1 MRQNIVDPRTHTT
14 HQQVQRNDYGK
25 SILPEETSIQYYS
38 SETSEKSKNYS
49 NSDPM
54 EDVVKVFVRIKPS
67 KENYRVEDEPYVKIV
82 NDTGLILSHPNK
94 EQPKNFA
101 FEKIFDEEATQEEVF
116 HKSTAPLLKH
126 ALMGYNGTVFVY
138 GQTGTGKTH
147 TMGILSKL
155 SYNSKGII
163 PLTLKYLFD
172 YFNEVDTH
180 YKDQYKWYI

>member
-1 MRQNIVDPRTHTT
+1 MDSGTRRTSLHM
-14 HQQVQRNDYGK
+14 QKNDHAK
-25 SILPEETSIQYYS
+25 SILPEDTSIQYYS
-38 SETSEKSKNYS
+38 SDACDKSKNYE
-49 NSDPM
+49 DGDQK

-67 KENYRVEDEPYVKIV
+67 KGKKYRAVDESCVKIV
-82 NDTGLILSHPNK
+82 NDNGLMLLQPNK
-94 EQPKNFA
+94 EQYKNFA
-101 FEKIFDEEATQEEVF
+101 FEKVFDGEASQEEVF
-116 HKSTAPLLKH
+116 HRSTAPLLKH

-163 PLTLKYLFD
+163 PLTMKYLFN

-180 YKDQYKWYI
+180 YKDQYKW